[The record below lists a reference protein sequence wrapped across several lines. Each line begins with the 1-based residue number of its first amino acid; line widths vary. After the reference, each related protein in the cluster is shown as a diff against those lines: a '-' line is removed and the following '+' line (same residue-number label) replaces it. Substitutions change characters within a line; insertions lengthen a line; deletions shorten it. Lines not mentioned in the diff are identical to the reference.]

1 MNPTEDPISVQLAV
15 CAKLPRAPGPWVV
28 LSRRLLEARRAA
40 EAVGAAEKALAL
52 DHRHPGARA
61 ARKAAVEVLEA
72 GEPGLTRL
80 ELKAA
85 LDPDDTDIHLELGH
99 TYAELNRPA
108 DAERHFKRVME
119 INPDQRAAQAALAA
133 LYLGVGIKDG
143 AEHYARQALEADP
156 GNAVASQT
164 LAALLE
170 ERGDADTAQALLNAA
185 YGRNSLFVE
194 PALDPQLAVLVL
206 ATQTQGNI
214 PYRYLMP
221 SGRYTRFIWYMEHA
235 RADQIATLPA
245 YDLVFNAIGDADLGA
260 GARAATDNF
269 LAVCRRPVM
278 NDPDKVARTSR
289 HLTPARLGDVDDV
302 VVPRTVQLDHRSIT
316 ELGLVRAVTAA
327 GLAAPV
333 LVRPLGS
340 HGGRHLVRADT
351 VEMLAELD
359 EEFAGEDVFV
369 TEYRDYPSPDG
380 RYRKGR
386 MIFVDRQPYPYHW
399 AVSDHWLVHYES
411 AGMDGQADRQ
421 TEEHAFLTAP
431 ETVIGPSALAAI
443 TELGRRL
450 DLDYCGLDF
459 SILPD
464 GQVLVFEANAT
475 MLVHPEEDDGELAYK
490 NPAVRRIIAAFQ
502 AHLATTAQKP

>member
-1 MNPTEDPISVQLAV
+1 MTPADDPISAQLAI

-52 DHRHPGARA
+52 DPRHPGART

-72 GEPGLTRL
+72 GEPRLTQL

-85 LDPDDTDIHLELGH
+85 LDPDDADIHLELGH
-99 TYAELNRPA
+99 SYAELNRPA

-119 INPDQRAAQAALAA
+119 IRPDQRVAQGALAA
-133 LYLGVGIKDG
+133 LYLSVGIKDG
-143 AEHYARQALEADP
+143 AEHHARQALDADP

-170 ERGDADTAQALLNAA
+170 ERGDSGGALALLNAA
-185 YGRNSLFVE
+185 YARNSLFLE
-194 PALDPQLAVLVL
+194 QARDARLAVLVL
-206 ATQTQGNI
+206 ATQTPGNI

-221 SGRYTRFIWYMEHA
+221 PGRYTRFIWYMEHA
-235 RADQIATLPA
+235 RPDQAKTLPA

-260 GARAATDNF
+260 GARAATDDF
-269 LAVCRRPVM
+269 LTVCRRPVL
-278 NDPDKVARTSR
+278 NHPDKVACTARN
-289 HLTPARLGDVDDV
+289 LTPARLGDIDNV
-302 VVPRTVQLDHRSIT
+302 VVPQTVQLDHRST
-316 ELGLVRAVTAA
+316 KALGLARAVAEA
-327 GLAAPV
+327 GLNPPV

-351 VEMLAELD
+351 AETLAELD
-359 EEFAGEDVFV
+359 EEFTDEDIFV

-386 MIFVDRQPYPYHW
+386 VIFVDRQPYPYHW
-399 AVSDHWLVHYES
+399 AISDHWLVHYES
-411 AGMDGQADRQ
+411 AGMDGHADRQ
-421 TEEHAFLTAP
+421 AEERAFLTAP

-443 TELGRRL
+443 AELGRRL
-450 DLDYCGLDF
+450 DLDYCGVDF

-475 MLVHPEEDDGELAYK
+475 MLVHPEPDDGELAYK

-502 AHLATTAQKP
+502 AHLITTAQKP